1 VRNHYLIEVTQRQ
14 TFYFSVEAESTSEAI
29 ELAVKQDS
37 NLSEAMP
44 PEVEQINAKCIG
56 GD

>member
-1 VRNHYLIEVTQRQ
+1 MSNHYLIEVTQRQ
-14 TFYFSVEAESTSEAI
+14 IFYFSVEAESTSEAI
-29 ELAVKQDS
+29 ELAVKQDGK
-37 NLSEAMP
+37 LSEAMP

>member
-1 VRNHYLIEVTQRQ
+1 MRNHYLIEVTQKQ
-14 TFYFSVEAESTSEAI
+14 TFYFTVEAESASEAI

-37 NLSEAMP
+37 SLSEAMP

-56 GD
+56 GA